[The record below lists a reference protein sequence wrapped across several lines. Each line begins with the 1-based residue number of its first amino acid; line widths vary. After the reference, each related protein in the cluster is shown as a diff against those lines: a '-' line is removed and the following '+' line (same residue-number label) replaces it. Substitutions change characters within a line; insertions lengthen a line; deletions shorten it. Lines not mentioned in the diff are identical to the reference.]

1 MIPRH
6 FSRCPVL
13 LALVFS
19 GAVVQAM
26 QPLVTDDTGTQGEG
40 RHQLE
45 WAYARERAS
54 SPGAAPAGHEQSA
67 VYTLGLHERL
77 DVFAGASRLDGGGQ
91 RGWGNPVLGTK
102 WRFHESEATHWAL
115 KAEIRVPVSP
125 AREGQGLG
133 TGRASGALSLILT
146 QKMPFGEWHFNLVRG
161 EDRYRAHTG
170 QNTHYSRFSTA
181 PVWDVAP
188 DWKLALDV
196 GLEHARSA
204 SEITRSQYAQ
214 LALIGS
220 LSPELEWAAGLMKNR
235 EQGAQTTH
243 SRRFTTGLTWRF

>member
-1 MIPRH
+1 MSSRH
-6 FSRCPVL
+6 FSWWSL
-13 LALVFS
+13 FLALTLP
-19 GAVVQAM
+19 AAAAQAM

-45 WAYARERAS
+45 WAHARERAS
-54 SPGAAPAGHEQSA
+54 SPGAAPAAHEQSA

-77 DVFAGASRLDGGGQ
+77 DVFTGASRLDGEGQ
-91 RGWGNPVLGTK
+91 RGWGNPLLGAK
-102 WRFHESEATHWAL
+102 WRLHEGDETHWAL
-115 KAEIRVPVSP
+115 KAEMRMPVS
-125 AREGQGLG
+125 ATREGQGLG
-133 TGRASGALSLILT
+133 TGRTSGALSVILT